1 MKLRLALLMSAVAV
15 ALSLG
20 WLGSFG
26 PQRAIAAPAAAA
38 PNPCAFP
45 TSVVGSPAQTA
56 WMIFV
61 AANCPANQRTLTW
74 ETWIEQADLYPANGK
89 VGGRSIHPKRLHGS
103 PLAQVALAK
112 LGGHGA
118 GAAPSTES
126 CNPMAAPPTNSSVKM
141 VKTTICEEARQN
153 PTTQA
158 FIVKKG
164 YQVRSGQAAAAK
176 AGADIDFPGA
186 SIEVKVDWIPASD
199 YSPAFTCK
207 TPPAGVHVSMIDG
220 ECYAM
225 AGMHISSK
233 LLKDW
238 IWATFEPQSLQTNP
252 NRCITFGPCNDPF
265 GSIPNTSNGG
275 AAGFTKQTP
284 QLKAMMVAA
293 HLAPEFLNYR
303 LDGVQTTFG
312 TAANPTLL
320 GNSIIEGENVGMT
333 KGTASCISCHS
344 VSSVEADAAGTDGIQ
359 FLPATGPV
367 GPQFVV
373 PAGWIARDFVW
384 SLAVACPN
392 GILPG
397 HCTGSNAAAAVKK
410 KVP

>member
-1 MKLRLALLMSAVAV
+1 
-15 ALSLG
+15 
-20 WLGSFG
+20 
-26 PQRAIAAPAAAA
+26 
-38 PNPCAFP
+38 
-45 TSVVGSPAQTA
+45 
-56 WMIFV
+56 
-61 AANCPANQRTLTW
+61 
-74 ETWIEQADLYPANGK
+74 
-89 VGGRSIHPKRLHGS
+89 
-103 PLAQVALAK
+103 
-112 LGGHGA
+112 
-118 GAAPSTES
+118 TES

-141 VKTTICEEARQN
+141 VNTTICEEARQN

-238 IWATFEPQSLQTNP
+238 IWATFEPQSLQ
-252 NRCITFGPCNDPF
+252 
-265 GSIPNTSNGG
+265 
-275 AAGFTKQTP
+275 
-284 QLKAMMVAA
+284 
-293 HLAPEFLNYR
+293 
-303 LDGVQTTFG
+303 
-312 TAANPTLL
+312 ANPTLL